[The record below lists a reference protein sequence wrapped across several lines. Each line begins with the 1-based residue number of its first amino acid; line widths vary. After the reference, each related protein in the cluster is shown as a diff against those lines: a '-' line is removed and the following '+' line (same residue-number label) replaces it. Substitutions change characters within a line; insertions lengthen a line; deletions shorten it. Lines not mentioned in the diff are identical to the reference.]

1 MYKNSIVFG
10 FGKHLLLL
18 PKRIGRIDDFL
29 LSNPRLDAESSSLPA
44 RFATPTI
51 KCVLITSSYE
61 PSINDV
67 ITSKE
72 EGFGNKIGTKI
83 RNTIPAL
90 VRFVIKLN
98 SPSFLI

>member
-1 MYKNSIVFG
+1 M
-10 FGKHLLLL
+10 
-18 PKRIGRIDDFL
+18 R
-29 LSNPRLDAESSSLPA
+29 
-44 RFATPTI
+44 
-51 KCVLITSSYE
+51 

-90 VRFVIKLN
+90 VRFVIKTKL
-98 SPSFLI
+98 SKFPDIVSFLTASKLPRGPKIYLHRGLQKILLNKYY